1 MIDFSPLWREAPPIP
16 AHAVMAIAAL
26 ALGAVQLL
34 GPKGT
39 TAHRVIGY
47 VWVALLS
54 GVALSG
60 LFIHGIRLIGPFS
73 PLHLLIPLTLAGI
86 WAAVSAARR
95 GDIALHKKIM
105 LQLFVLALV
114 VTGAFTLL
122 PGRAMH
128 AVLFG
133 PQ

>member
-1 MIDFSPLWREAPPIP
+1 MDWSPLWNEPAPIP

-26 ALGAVQLL
+26 GLGAVQLL

-39 TAHRVIGY
+39 MAHRVIGY
-47 VWVALLS
+47 AWVVLLS
-54 GVALSG
+54 GAALTG
-60 LFIHGIRLIGPFS
+60 LFIHGIRLVGPFS

-86 WAAVSAARR
+86 WAAVRAARR

-128 AVLFG
+128 AVVFG
-133 PQ
+133 Q